1 MTLSR
6 RSRITHLPNEIR
18 RMHTS
23 RILSIASLSL
33 AVTVLSSAC
42 VMNGTSTRGAIS
54 VGDDHGQVT
63 LMFSDHDRDYIHRY
77 YRGNLPPGLA
87 KRDQLPPGLRKQLV
101 RRGTLPPG
109 LQSQRLP
116 YDLDR
121 HLSRLPEGY
130 ARIRVASDV
139 LLIDERTRVIFD
151 VITDVGR

>member
-1 MTLSR
+1 
-6 RSRITHLPNEIR
+6 
-18 RMHTS
+18 MHTS
-23 RILSIASLSL
+23 RILSIAGLAL

-42 VMNGTSTRGAIS
+42 MMNGTSTRGTIS
-54 VGDDHGQVT
+54 VSDDHGQVT
-63 LMFSDHDRDYIHRY
+63 LMFSDRDRDYIHRY
-77 YRGNLPPGLA
+77 YRGNLPSGLA

-130 ARIRVASDV
+130 ARIRIASDV

>member
-1 MTLSR
+1 MLMR
-6 RSRITHLPNEIR
+6 RRLLIGGLA
-18 RMHTS
+18 
-23 RILSIASLSL
+23 IAI
-33 AVTVLSSAC
+33 VGLSSAC

-54 VGDDHGQVT
+54 VHDDHGQVT
-63 LMFSDHDRDYIHRY
+63 LVFSDHDRDHIHRY
-77 YRGNLPPGLA
+77 YRSHLPPGLA

-116 YDLDR
+116 DDLDR

-139 LLIDERTRVIFD
+139 LLIDTHTRVIFD